1 MYQILLNSHIYA
13 ESELCNPTYG
23 GSVNLL
29 WDTGRRISMM
39 NLLLATGNQGKI
51 EEMRALLEG
60 VGAEITI
67 PKDIGLALRIDETGK
82 TYAENAAKKALAYA
96 KASGLPALA
105 DDSGLEVDALGGAP
119 GLYSARYAPEPGA
132 VDADRRAYLLQ
143 QLKPL
148 PGPWFAR
155 FICTAALALP
165 NGELNFTDGICSGTI
180 IEQERGEQGFGYD
193 PIFLIPGV
201 GKTMAEL
208 KMEEKNQ
215 VSHRAQAVKRMI
227 PILLSYL

>member
-1 MYQILLNSHIYA
+1 
-13 ESELCNPTYG
+13 
-23 GSVNLL
+23 
-29 WDTGRRISMM
+29 MM

-51 EEMRALLEG
+51 EELRALLEG

>member
-1 MYQILLNSHIYA
+1 MYQILLNSRIY
-13 ESELCNPTYG
+13 EEYELSNPTYG

-96 KASGLPALA
+96 KASGLLALA

-143 QLKPL
+143 QLKPH
-148 PGPWFAR
+148 PGPWPAR
-155 FICTAALALP
+155 FTCTAALALP